1 MAKTTAPLFGFQARG
16 QIGQSIVFGSWRG
29 TSYARRHVTPSNP
42 QTSEQ
47 TLTRNLF
54 SWLQATYKSAPALFT
69 APWEAYI
76 AGKPLTGRNAFTKF
90 NLPNMR
96 EETDLELMVGSPGAL
111 GGPPPAS
118 ISLVDANDQTTVTV
132 NAPSVTPVGWTLTG
146 RVAAAI
152 QEQDPQSGILYRIVA
167 GTHATDPIVLA
178 LVPGAVDWHVM
189 AWLVWTRPDGK
200 TAYSPSLQD
209 TASPT

>member
-1 MAKTTAPLFGFQARG
+1 VAKTTAPLFGFQARG

-42 QTSEQ
+42 QTAEQ
-47 TLTRNLF
+47 TLTRNAF
-54 SWLQATYKSAPALFT
+54 TWLQAVYKSAPALAT

-90 NLPNMR
+90 NLPGLR
-96 EETDLELMVGSPGAL
+96 EETDLLNFVGSPGAL

-118 ISLVDANDQTTVTV
+118 LALVDANDQTTATV
-132 NAPSVTPVGWTLTG
+132 AAPSVTPVDWTLTS
-146 RVAAAI
+146 RIAIAI
-152 QEQDPQSGILYRIVA
+152 QEQDPQSGTAYRIVA
-167 GTHATDPIVLA
+167 GEEATDPIVLA
-178 LVPGAVDWHVM
+178 LVPGAVDWHVS
-189 AWLVWTRPDGK
+189 AWLKWLRPDGK
-200 TAYSPSLQD
+200 IAYSPSLED